1 MESLKRRAT
10 HRSAGFTLVETMIAT
25 TMLGLILGAIGLTVL
40 HGKENFRQGVSVT
53 VLEGRAQ
60 RLLDRIADEL
70 RYAGR
75 NSLPVQPLAPSGSS
89 ALEFRVCTG
98 YADSATLW
106 SNRMSIA
113 RVADPRDP
121 PDGIDNDGDG
131 VIDEGQ
137 VVLTRNLGEFDEID
151 VVIGSGVSRLLEGET
166 ANVLDDNGN
175 GLIDEPGLS
184 FLLDGTSSLQIRL
197 TLEARD
203 PRGLPLMRT
212 VQTTVN
218 MRN

>member
-1 MESLKRRAT
+1 MESLKRRTTSRA
-10 HRSAGFTLVETMIAT
+10 AGFTLVETMIAT

-40 HGKENFRQGVSVT
+40 RGKENFRQGVSVT

-75 NSLPVQPLAPSGSS
+75 NSLLVQPLAPSGSS
-89 ALEFRVCTG
+89 ALEFQVCNG

-113 RVADPRDP
+113 RTADPRDP
-121 PDGIDNDGDG
+121 ADGIDNDGDG

-151 VVIGSGVSRLLEGET
+151 VVIGSGVSRLLQGET

-184 FLLDGTSSLQIRL
+184 FLLDGTSSLRVRL